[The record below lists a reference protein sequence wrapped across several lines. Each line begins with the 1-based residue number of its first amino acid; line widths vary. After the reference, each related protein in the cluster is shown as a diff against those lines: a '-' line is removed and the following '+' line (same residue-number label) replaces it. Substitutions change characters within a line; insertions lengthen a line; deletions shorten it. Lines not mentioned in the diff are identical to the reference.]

1 MFFTYLGT
9 DIMEKQQGT
18 KKNRKYNE
26 ATLRTAVE
34 NVLKK
39 NMTVYRASKEYA
51 IPWTTLKDNVRRA
64 KEEGDKGIESQFTM
78 SKIGRPFSLPVE
90 LEQKL
95 VAYIIEMQ
103 ELGFGLTV
111 NQIRKLAFSLAEA
124 KNPKHCFSTDKGFA
138 GWNWW
143 VSFKQRYGL
152 SLRTPENLS
161 AGRASCSN
169 PAILA
174 DFYEK
179 LEKTLVEHDLLESPD
194 KIWNCDETGLMFVNK
209 PSKIVS
215 KIGKQYVY
223 NRTYAEKGTTTTVLA
238 AINASGCF
246 LPPMTIFKGVRNI
259 PELSSGSLPNSL
271 TRLSPKGWINADL
284 FLEWLVFFSKNI
296 PPARPVLLIMDSH
309 ASHVSPNVLAYAQS
323 NKIIL
328 FTMPAHTSHILQ
340 PLDVGVFRPLKAAW
354 RAELQKYKTQH
365 PSSVP
370 TRFDFHKFLTP
381 AYERSFTSSNI
392 RAGFEKTG
400 IYPLNKTAVCP
411 EAIAPSRL
419 TDKPLPVEPM
429 QQVLIE
435 EDLEDSIPIT
445 KIDTTNSDPL
455 NDLSSQEPK
464 QEFTTNIATQAT
476 SNKGS
481 CVTKADS
488 NVANSSP
495 PKPKKIEILD
505 ILILPKWIPKAN
517 KQSSKRTVPKAIYV

>member
-1 MFFTYLGT
+1 
-9 DIMEKQQGT
+9 
-18 KKNRKYNE
+18 
-26 ATLRTAVE
+26 
-34 NVLKK
+34 
-39 NMTVYRASKEYA
+39 MTIYRASKEFGIA
-51 IPWTTLKDNVRRA
+51 WSTLKDNVCRA
-64 KEEGDKGIESQFTM
+64 IEERDKGIETQFII

-95 VAYIIEMQ
+95 VAYIVEMQ

-111 NQIRKLAFSLAEA
+111 NQIRKIAFSLAEA
-124 KNPKHCFSTDKGFA
+124 KNPKHCFSSDKGFA

-179 LEKTLVEHDLLESPD
+179 LEKTLIEHDLLESPD

-223 NRTYAEKGTTTTVLA
+223 NCTYAEKGTTTTVLA

-259 PELSSGSLPNSL
+259 PQLSSGSLPNSL

-284 FLEWLVFFSKNI
+284 FLEWLEFFSKNI
-296 PPARPVLLIMDSH
+296 SPARPVLLIMDSH
-309 ASHVSPNVLAYAQS
+309 ASHVSPTVLAYTQS

-354 RAELQKYKTQH
+354 RAELQKY
-365 PSSVP
+365 
-370 TRFDFHKFLTP
+370 
-381 AYERSFTSSNI
+381 
-392 RAGFEKTG
+392 
-400 IYPLNKTAVCP
+400 
-411 EAIAPSRL
+411 
-419 TDKPLPVEPM
+419 
-429 QQVLIE
+429 
-435 EDLEDSIPIT
+435 
-445 KIDTTNSDPL
+445 
-455 NDLSSQEPK
+455 
-464 QEFTTNIATQAT
+464 
-476 SNKGS
+476 
-481 CVTKADS
+481 
-488 NVANSSP
+488 
-495 PKPKKIEILD
+495 
-505 ILILPKWIPKAN
+505 
-517 KQSSKRTVPKAIYV
+517 

>member
-1 MFFTYLGT
+1 
-9 DIMEKQQGT
+9 MEEQDN

-34 NVLKK
+34 NVLEK
-39 NMTVYRASKEYA
+39 NMTVYRASKEFG
-51 IPWTTLKDNVRRA
+51 IPWTTLKDNVLRA
-64 KEEGDKGIESQFTM
+64 KEEKDKGIKTQFIM
-78 SKIGRPFSLPVE
+78 SKIGRPFSLTVE
-90 LEQKL
+90 IEQKL

-111 NQIRKLAFSLAEA
+111 NQIRKIAFSLAEA
-124 KNPKHCFSTDKGFA
+124 NNPKHCFSSDKGFA

-152 SLRTPENLS
+152 SLRIPENLS

-169 PAILA
+169 PVILA

-179 LEKTLVEHDLLESPD
+179 LEKTLIEHDLLQSPD
-194 KIWNCDETGLMFVNK
+194 RIWNCDETGLMFVNK
-209 PSKIVS
+209 PFKIVS

-246 LPPMTIFKGVRNI
+246 LPPMTIFKGIRNI
-259 PELSSGSLPNSL
+259 PQLSSGSLPNSL

-284 FLEWLVFFSKNI
+284 FLEWLEFFSKNI

-323 NKIIL
+323 NNIIL

-354 RAELQKYKTQH
+354 RAELQKHKTQH

-381 AYERSFTSSNI
+381 AYERSFTPSNI
-392 RAGFEKTG
+392 KAGFEKTG
-400 IYPLNKTAVCP
+400 IYPLNRTTVRP

-419 TDKPLPVEPM
+419 TDKPFPTEPI
-429 QQVLIE
+429 QKILIE
-435 EDLEDSIPIT
+435 EDLEDSIPNT
-445 KIDTTNSDPL
+445 KIETTNSDPL
-455 NDLSSQEPK
+455 NDSTSQ
-464 QEFTTNIATQAT
+464 
-476 SNKGS
+476 
-481 CVTKADS
+481 
-488 NVANSSP
+488 
-495 PKPKKIEILD
+495 
-505 ILILPKWIPKAN
+505 
-517 KQSSKRTVPKAIYV
+517 